1 MSRFRIRFDAALIP
15 ELARRYTYPDEAKM
29 LMVIGP
35 SARERGYFTKDE
47 FQDLCRWKTLRSQ
60 SRVDSNPAAFIEE
73 ATRIA
78 LSTAFE
84 EMRIGVLNLLH
95 GVSWPT
101 ASTVLHFAHRDP
113 YPVID
118 FRALWSLGIDRR
130 AQVYSFDYWSDYTK
144 FCRDLA
150 GDQDVSMRD
159 LDRALWQY
167 SKENQ
172 PPEQT

>member
-1 MSRFRIRFDAALIP
+1 MNRFTLRFDAALIP
-15 ELARRYTYPDEAKM
+15 KLAGRYVYPDEDKM
-29 LMVIGP
+29 LKVIGP
-35 SARERGYFTKDE
+35 KANKRGYFTKDE
-47 FQDLCRWKTLRSQ
+47 FKALCLWKTARSQ

-78 LSTAFE
+78 LATPFE
-84 EMRIGVLNLLH
+84 EIRIGVLNLLH

-101 ASTVLHFAHRDP
+101 ASTVLHFAHQDP
-113 YPVID
+113 YPILD
-118 FRALWSLGIDRR
+118 YRALWSLSIEK
-130 AQVYSFDYWSDYTK
+130 QPQFYTFEYWWDYTK

-150 GDQDVSMRD
+150 EKYGLSMRV

-172 PPEQT
+172 PPQR